1 MGVRVGLLTDMV
13 TCSIETM
20 TMLLT
25 EPIQVRAKWVF
36 YHTGVSSVWRK
47 LPLRREPKWRK
58 LSVVESNPI
67 YWVLRLK
74 GNAK

>member
-25 EPIQVRAKWVF
+25 ESIQVRAKWGSLPYRGKF
-36 YHTGVSSVWRK
+36 SVAQIAITQGTEMAQTERC
-47 LPLRREPKWRK
+47 
-58 LSVVESNPI
+58 
-67 YWVLRLK
+67 
-74 GNAK
+74 